1 MYKVTMYLRGVLHT
15 FFAKTLRGGMC
26 RATKLAN
33 QCDEMVPEVEIYKG
47 DKEVAFRRHILD
59 PWTVAKDASN

>member
-1 MYKVTMYLRGVLHT
+1 MYQVTMYLRGVFKV

-26 RATKLAN
+26 KATKLAN
-33 QCDEMVPEVEIYKG
+33 HSDEMVPEVIIYKG

-59 PWTVAKDASN
+59 PWTVAKDAYN